1 MANHEAQG
9 RPSKRTPEK
18 RAKFL
23 EAIADGKSVTSAC
36 EIAGFARFVAYD
48 WRKVDPEFA
57 QAWDDAVE
65 AGTDKL
71 EDAAIQRAKNG
82 SDVLTIFLLKARRPE
97 KFKDRVYNEHV
108 GKDGGPIQSEDVSS
122 ARDELASRI
131 AAIAD
136 RAGARPPSTKLN

>member
-1 MANHEAQG
+1 MH
-9 RPSKRTPEK
+9 PPKRTPEK

-23 EAIADGKSVTSAC
+23 AAIADGKSVSSAAK
-36 EIAGFARFVAYD
+36 IADLARFTVYD
-48 WRKVDPEFA
+48 WRKADAEFA
-57 QAWDDAVE
+57 KDWDDAIE

-71 EDAAIQRAKNG
+71 EDLAREQAKATP
-82 SDVLTIFLLKARRPE
+82 VMTMFLLKARRPE
-97 KFKDRVYNEHV
+97 IYKDRVYNEHA
-108 GKDGGPIQSEDVSS
+108 GKDGGPIQTEDVSS